1 VKRLILLGFWAILAV
16 SFITGCKQKQ
26 LVVAPKKIRHLS
38 VGRVTRLVKE
48 NALKFETLSVQK
60 ASIELNNNGKTTSVR
75 GSFKIRR
82 DSIIQVTAQKLAIP
96 VGKLELNTDSFRIVY
111 YLDKVNIY
119 GSIDYI
125 SDLIGLDVDFN
136 IVQAIL
142 TDQIF
147 SIRQDSRDSKFRD
160 FACEIEDDLYK
171 ITSIRDRKLRKLT
184 RNEDRLERY
193 RNRKEEGHLIKQ
205 DIYVDPDSFVVRKM
219 VLDDMDFNRV
229 IQFEFAGFEK
239 VDNQWFASK
248 INMHFR
254 SERNID
260 VSMDLSKISLNDE
273 QNFEFTIAPKYKKK
287 VLESEY
293 LKSDMPED

>member
-1 VKRLILLGFWAILAV
+1 VKRFILFSIWALLTAYFLV
-16 SFITGCKQKQ
+16 GCKKKQ

-38 VGRVTRLVKE
+38 VGRVTRLVRE
-48 NALKFETLSVQK
+48 NALKFETLSVKK
-60 ASIELNNNGKTTSVR
+60 ASIELNNNGKTSSIR

-82 DSIIQVTAQKLAIP
+82 DSIIQVTAQKLTLP

-111 YLDKVNIY
+111 YLDKENIY

-125 SDLIGLDVDFN
+125 SDLIGLDIDFT

-147 SIRQDSRDSKFRD
+147 SIHQDSRDNKFRD

-171 ITSIRDRKLRKLT
+171 ITTIRDRKLRKLT

-193 RNRKEEGHLIKQ
+193 RNRKEVGHLIKQ

-219 VLDDMDFNRV
+219 IVDDMDFNRV
-229 IQFEFAGFEK
+229 VELDYSNFEK
-239 VDNQWFASK
+239 VNNQWFPSM
-248 INMHFR
+248 INMHFQ
-254 SERNID
+254 SDKTI
-260 VSMDLSKISLNDE
+260 DLSLDLSRISLDDE
-273 QNFEFTIAPKYKKK
+273 KNFEFPIAPKYKKK
-287 VLESEY
+287 VLDG
-293 LKSDMPED
+293 K